1 MRAILDQA
9 TALDGDYTIC
19 KSKRR
24 ETVRDDDHGPPA
36 RHLRH
41 ILLHDTLAFII
52 ERTRRLVENEY
63 AGICDERASNSDAL
77 TLSARQGATT
87 LADDGVIAL
96 GKLEDEIV
104 GSCELWRRP

>member
-1 MRAILDQA
+1 MRTILDQA

-24 ETVRDDDHGPPA
+24 ETVRDDDHGPTA

-41 ILLHDTLAFII
+41 ILLHDTLAFIV
-52 ERTRRLVENEY
+52 ERTRRLVENEN

-77 TLSARQGATT
+77 TLST
-87 LADDGVIAL
+87 
-96 GKLEDEIV
+96 
-104 GSCELWRRP
+104 